1 MKPAQILAVGLLFFL
16 LFMPA
21 FTIVGDLRVECEL
34 SEQTD
39 CGEWEIAQGITGV
52 GLLFGFMLS
61 VGGAYKM
68 RIYTS
73 GGKKRNFCSKCGAAG
88 AQSSGLCFVCDTI
101 ETAEFSELKETI

>member
-21 FTIVGDLRVECEL
+21 FTVVGDLRIECEL

-39 CGEWEIAQGITGV
+39 CREWEIAQSITGV

-73 GGKKRNFCSKCGAAG
+73 GSKKRKFCSKCGAAG

-101 ETAEFSELKETI
+101 EKTEFPETLD